1 MAMEYTDT
9 LMEMYITENTKTIK
23 RMVKDIRGGQMAMN
37 IGENSRMACN
47 RDREYLKRTE
57 NYTE

>member
-1 MAMEYTDT
+1 MHMAMEYTDT
-9 LMEMYITENTKTIK
+9 LMEMYIMENTKTIK

-47 RDREYLKRTE
+47 GEREY
-57 NYTE
+57 